1 MTQNDVTK
9 IVTFKVF
16 IYMKTNTKSH
26 IHIYYK
32 VIMYYTNAFRLQLFS
47 QAYYKDKLMQT
58 QQ

>member
-1 MTQNDVTK
+1 
-9 IVTFKVF
+9 
-16 IYMKTNTKSH
+16 MKTNTKSH